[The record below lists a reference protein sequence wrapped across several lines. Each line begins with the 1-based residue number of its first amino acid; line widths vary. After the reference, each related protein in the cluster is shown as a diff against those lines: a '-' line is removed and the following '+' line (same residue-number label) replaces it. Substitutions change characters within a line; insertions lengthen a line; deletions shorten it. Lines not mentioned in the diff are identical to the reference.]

1 MRRPCSTIFVASL
14 VGSVFCIA
22 LAGCQPSSP
31 TVPDTPAGTVQAF
44 HENMAEGKPEI
55 IWAMLPASYQK
66 EVQDDIVKAFAA
78 KIDPEIHSK
87 GVAVA
92 KKLTAL
98 LREKKD
104 LIVPMVTA
112 NPMFQMAQVDAAKFT
127 QNWEKA
133 VGLLDTLLASEIG
146 DLNRLKNA
154 DVGSFLRVTGGKLMQ
169 QVSELSALSEQDPYK
184 KQFQAKMQA
193 VKVEVVK
200 TEGDKKTLRLS
211 LPGEP
216 EQTSEWVKVEGKWL
230 PEEVVS
236 GWKESMTSA
245 KTQIAGMDKT
255 LAESKPQIIGMLA
268 GVETALDQLSK
279 AKTPEEFGQA
289 AAGILSNLPF
299 PLGMP
304 GAAPGKPDELQP
316 AKE

>member
-146 DLNRLKNA
+146 DLSRLKNA
-154 DVGSFLRVTGGKLMQ
+154 DVGSFLRVTGGKLMRQ
-169 QVSELSALSEQDPYK
+169 FSELSALSDQDPYK
-184 KQFQAKMQA
+184 KNFQTKMKGAKI
-193 VKVEVVK
+193 EVLK
-200 TEGDKKTLRLS
+200 TEGDKATVKVS
-211 LPGEP
+211 YPAGE
-216 EQTSEWVKVEGKWL
+216 EETSEMVKVEGKWL
-230 PEEVVS
+230 PKEMVD
-236 GWKESMTSA
+236 GWKEAMTSA
-245 KTQIAGMDKT
+245 KTQIAGIDKT
-255 LAESKPQIIGMLA
+255 MAEAKPQVMGMLA
-268 GVETALDQLSK
+268 GVETALDQLSA
-279 AKTPEEFGQA
+279 AKTPEEFGKA
-289 AAGILSNLPF
+289 AAGIMGNLPF
-299 PLGMP
+299 PMGMP
-304 GAAPGKPDELQP
+304 GGGDDELQP
-316 AKE
+316 GKE